1 MKTDEKSPQ
10 VFMFYGVIEII
21 IKKGILR
28 IFTIIGTFYIVLHM
42 VWELLNE
49 LFNGY

>member
-10 VFMFYGVIEII
+10 VFMFYIFIEII

-28 IFTIIGTFYIVLHM
+28 IFTIIGTFLQGFTNGLRIV
-42 VWELLNE
+42 
-49 LFNGY
+49 